1 MDINCPGG
9 RVKTGAHISKNLHYP
24 LTAKVNPSRFKSQH
38 WNSQEKRQNNYFC
51 CAGLGWGAEVPPV
64 PAARSGKISFPGE
77 SKAAAQL
84 RAQELQKNQTSS
96 LTAPTKPKKGIFCK
110 IKFLAVGFKES
121 FFAKA
126 AVICLNGCD
135 ISQQTSEQVS
145 WENPQRPERINPDSE
160 WEFPRTGCAGL

>member
-9 RVKTGAHISKNLHYP
+9 RVKTGAHISINLHYP

-84 RAQELQKNQTSS
+84 PAQELQKNQTSS
-96 LTAPTKPKKGIFCK
+96 LTAPTKPKKGVFARSSSWRLGLRKAFLLKLQWFALMAAIFHSKPLNKCPEK
-110 IKFLAVGFKES
+110 IHRDQKE
-121 FFAKA
+121 
-126 AVICLNGCD
+126 
-135 ISQQTSEQVS
+135 
-145 WENPQRPERINPDSE
+145 
-160 WEFPRTGCAGL
+160 